1 MAYTLNI
8 AERASRG
15 SIRENTIISSPIN
28 EDHLADAIGVA
39 LIAIKLSANPGEV
52 AWVLNSDGALVWFN
66 TYEEA
71 ERNA

>member
-1 MAYTLNI
+1 
-8 AERASRG
+8 
-15 SIRENTIISSPIN
+15 
-28 EDHLADAIGVA
+28 LADAIGVA